1 MKNLYKYVL
10 ISFLALSIGACE
22 TEEKVIDFVN
32 ENTEA
37 GAILRQI
44 SATGLLDLFDTSS
57 GIKHSFLNIK
67 IKMALWL
74 QISRVLMSH

>member
-57 GIKHSFLNIK
+57 GINMVFEYQDHNGSLASNI
-67 IKMALWL
+67 
-74 QISRVLMSH
+74 QSVDVT